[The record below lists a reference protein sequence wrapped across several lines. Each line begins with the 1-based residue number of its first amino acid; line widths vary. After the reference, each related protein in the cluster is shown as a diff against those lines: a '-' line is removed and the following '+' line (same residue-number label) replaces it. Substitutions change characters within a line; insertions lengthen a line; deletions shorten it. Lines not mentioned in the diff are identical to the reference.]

1 MSFKPTTLIVCAD
14 LDDLQ
19 NKKRA
24 LIDKYEKT
32 DKFEKWSDYA
42 VELKERLFVFKVINL
57 TTEVL
62 DAIRGYDKVESNHL
76 SEQIANFTT
85 EVNTLC
91 DIDLPLAKDVTP
103 EPQNGPE
110 ESEKVEEAPD
120 TKKEQKKNKSN
131 K

>member
-42 VELKERLFVFKVINL
+42 VELKERLFVFKVINGK
-57 TTEVL
+57 TFFAEYVL
-62 DAIRGYDKVESNHL
+62 N
-76 SEQIANFTT
+76 N
-85 EVNTLC
+85 
-91 DIDLPLAKDVTP
+91 IDSINLPLINQTDKT
-103 EPQNGPE
+103 NH
-110 ESEKVEEAPD
+110 
-120 TKKEQKKNKSN
+120 
-131 K
+131 